1 MNFDTIGYRP
11 RWFQLEN
18 MAERTGRKIN
28 RKYTLQKKVM
38 VNSQGFT
45 EKEWIELEKA
55 EAGEDHDPT
64 IFWKDMFPY
73 EEVKK
78 FNEKQKEDYRK
89 ALNKCLY

>member
-55 EAGEDHDPT
+55 EAGEDFDP
-64 IFWKDMFPY
+64 IWWKDMFPR
-73 EEVKK
+73 EEVRK
-78 FNEKQKEDYRK
+78 FNKKQTEDYIK